1 MALLENLAAAAV
13 TVVALALALVA
24 ARSWWHTRSKKVLLL
39 ATGFALF
46 FVKGV
51 IISVVLFREVAW
63 EEKVFLP
70 TLLIDLGIL
79 AVFYVAVLT
88 PTRR

>member
-24 ARSWWHTRSKKVLLL
+24 ARSWWHTRSQKVLLL

-51 IISVVLFREVAW
+51 IISVILFREVAW

-70 TLLIDLGIL
+70 SLLIDLGIL

>member
-24 ARSWWHTRSKKVLLL
+24 ARSWWHTRSEKVLLL
-39 ATGFALF
+39 TAGFTLF
-46 FVKGV
+46 FLKGV